1 MSLKGTTRKD
11 WEKWR
16 LNIMNQII
24 ICGKA
29 NRMAICSST
38 KGGGSRLF
46 GTYTTCQHSLSML
59 NILYIVLGNNDSSVT
74 SG

>member
-1 MSLKGTTRKD
+1 
-11 WEKWR
+11 
-16 LNIMNQII
+16 MNQII

-29 NRMAICSST
+29 NRMAMCSS
-38 KGGGSRLF
+38 KGGGGSRLF
-46 GTYTTCQHSLSML
+46 GTHTQLANIAFQCW